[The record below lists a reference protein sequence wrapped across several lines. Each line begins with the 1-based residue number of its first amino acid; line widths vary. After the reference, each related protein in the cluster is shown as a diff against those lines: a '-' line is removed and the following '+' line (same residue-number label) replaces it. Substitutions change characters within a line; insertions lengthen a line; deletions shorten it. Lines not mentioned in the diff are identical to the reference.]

1 MISRPITIFL
11 SVAEASGDAH
21 AASLIK
27 ALARR
32 LPNARFVGAAGPKM
46 AAAGCEVVVDL
57 TAEASMLGGP
67 VGRLGYYYHAVR
79 KLKRAIRRIKPD
91 VHIPVDSP
99 AMNWHLAAAA
109 KKAGAKV
116 VYYIAPQ
123 VWAWAPWRVRKLA
136 RLTDRV
142 ACILPFEQRYLR
154 DRGVR
159 ATYVGNPIFDY
170 LGPRPETLPDL
181 GAAWTDGTWRVALL
195 PGSRPAEITG
205 HMPGVVETARAI
217 RRRWPKSHC
226 VVPAHDEAGAQA
238 IHAAT
243 KGTDIEV
250 VVGQTHDV
258 LANSHFAVAKS
269 GTTTLEAAHYGVP
282 MVVYYRVGRLSYNLL
297 GRWLVR
303 MPYFSLVNILA
314 GYHLVPELV
323 PWFGDAAPLKNLVM
337 EVMDDYGWLFSCRE
351 ALLDLVEPLRPGS
364 VPCAS
369 DNAAELVL
377 QSLGE

>member
-1 MISRPITIFL
+1 MISRPTTVFL

-32 LPNARFVGAAGPKM
+32 LPDARFIGAAGPKM
-46 AAAGCEVVVDL
+46 AAAGCEVLADL

-67 VGRLGYYYHAVR
+67 IGRLGYYYRAVR
-79 KLKRAIRRIKPD
+79 KLKRAT
-91 VHIPVDSP
+91 VDSP
-99 AMNWHLAAAA
+99 ALNWHLAAAA
-109 KKAGAKV
+109 KKAGARV

-136 RLTDRV
+136 RLTDCV

-159 ATYVGNPIFDY
+159 ARYVGNPIFDY
-170 LGPRPETLPDL
+170 LGPRPKTLPDL
-181 GAAWTDGTWRVALL
+181 AAAWSEGTWRVALL
-195 PGSRPAEITG
+195 PGSRLGEIVG
-205 HMPGVVETARAI
+205 HMPAVLETARAI
-217 RRRWPKSHC
+217 RRRWPKAHC
-226 VVPAHDEAGAQA
+226 VVPAHDQAGAQA
-238 IHAAT
+238 IHKAAR
-243 KGTDIEV
+243 GRDIEV

-258 LANSHFAVAKS
+258 LAGSHFAVAKS
-269 GTTTLEAAHYGVP
+269 GTTTLEAAYYGVP

-314 GYHLVPELV
+314 GYPLVPELV
-323 PWFGDAAPLKNLVM
+323 PWFGSPRPLKELVM
-337 EVMDDYGWLFSCRE
+337 EVMEDYGWLFQVRQS
-351 ALLDLVEPLRPGS
+351 LLDLVKPLESAGGQS
-364 VPCAS
+364 AS
-369 DNAAELVL
+369 QRAAQLVVET
-377 QSLGE
+377 LGD